1 MTFDIKYPVSP
12 ASQTMQGNASRQGTT
27 KLSLIHRKI
36 VFNNLRYRY
45 RRLLRLRIR
54 ALHHSTREVVLLA
67 ACRISLPDPPATEEE
82 DLADSSERDKLP
94 WLNRPP
100 AHIGDSDR
108 PRPVSVMKTQE
119 SKKESIRNDHNDVPS
134 GAARFYERRT
144 AMEIALNEQ
153 LMRLAQV
160 PQMAHSSAWKGAFPG
175 MLEDFIDH
183 LDSHCCPPAA
193 APSPK
198 RILDGP
204 SRRADIADSERHEN
218 CVRPLHFDGLQDDID
233 DTWFLMTELRARIDG
248 EGSCGWSRWMRHRV
262 PGARASI
269 MKSSGLGSPLVESCT
284 PDEET
289 LACESSW
296 ETWGM
301 TMRPSRRVL
310 VGEKRSRGNDTSDE
324 GSENGGR
331 QSRIRW

>member
-1 MTFDIKYPVSP
+1 
-12 ASQTMQGNASRQGTT
+12 MQRNTGRQGTT
-27 KLSLIHRKI
+27 KLSLTHRKI
-36 VFNNLRYRY
+36 VFNNLSHRY

-54 ALHHSTREVVLLA
+54 ALRHSAHEVVLLV

-82 DLADSSERDKLP
+82 DLADRSERDKLP
-94 WLNRPP
+94 WLNGP

-108 PRPVSVMKTQE
+108 AVSVIKTRE
-119 SKKESIRNDHNDVPS
+119 SKKRSRNDDDDVPS

-144 AMEIALNEQ
+144 AMEIAMNE
-153 LMRLAQV
+153 AQV
-160 PQMAHSSAWKGAFPG
+160 PQMAHSSAWKDTFPG
-175 MLEDFIDH
+175 MLEEFIDH
-183 LDSHCCPPAA
+183 LDSHCCPPSA
-193 APSPK
+193 APWPR

-204 SRRADIADSERHEN
+204 RRRADVAASERHRN
-218 CVRPLHFDGLQDDID
+218 CVGPLHFRRLQDYID
-233 DTWFLMTELRARIDG
+233 GTRLLMTETAELIARIDG
-248 EGSCGWSRWMRHRV
+248 QSSCSWSRWTRHGV
-262 PGARASI
+262 PGARARI

-284 PDEET
+284 PDKET
-289 LACESSW
+289 LACDSW

-310 VGEKRSRGNDTSDE
+310 VGEKRLSGNDTKG